1 MDIAKSELE
10 VFLNNHNY
18 EKNKLEQTREKLE
31 ELTKKLEDRE
41 KYFSNN
47 FYKN

>member
-18 EKNKLEQTREKLE
+18 EKNKLEQTRQKLE
-31 ELTKKLEDRE
+31 ELSKQLEERE
-41 KYFSNN
+41 KYLSSGAF
-47 FYKN
+47 